1 VTTSEQLAALEA
13 AYLEARTA
21 RDHLDV
27 ARARG
32 LPGDTGALEAAS
44 AAAFSRVHAALAAL
58 GSLKD
63 PAGLTRIPDLAA
75 FGQDDRRALAT
86 MREGIATAETY
97 ALPGVEP
104 DPVRPASTDG
114 APVPSDDTYD
124 RLVRQLDAAFSA
136 ASSSL
141 AFDGEPLTRLQVLA
155 RLTDQP
161 DAGRRHALFLAL
173 EPLWQSV
180 DGAGDDRSPYAALIR
195 ESAGRWQ
202 GGHSPIEANAAA
214 MGVTAAEIEGW
225 AVTTLDA
232 WRTAFVEPA
241 RAAGAPPVEPWDWWW
256 LAGEA
261 HRMLAPALP
270 LDALMRVNRAVHA
283 SLGADLEELS
293 IVFDIHPRPGRRPV
307 PVAYTTFDGRP
318 HRRADGTWSTGRPTI
333 MEACIDGGLGELTE
347 LIHETGHAI
356 HIAGIRTRP
365 AFTDWPDSD
374 ALTEA
379 LAELVALD
387 ATDPAWQRRWLPHGA
402 SVPGAVATR
411 GRYAEI
417 ALDAAWA
424 LLEIRLHARPD
435 SRPNDVWT
443 EITSEWLGIAPHP
456 EWSWW
461 AMRGQLVEA
470 PGYMANYAIGAVV
483 AEDLRAAIRAER
495 GDWIEGDP
503 GWYPWVREHVY
514 RFGLERSTRDVLLDV
529 LGRPP
534 NADALLRHV
543 SRAGAGRRGQ
553 PAAWPGP
560 GAG

>member
-1 VTTSEQLAALEA
+1 MTTSDRLAALEA
-13 AYLEARTA
+13 AYLEARSA

-32 LPGDTGALEAAS
+32 VPGDTRALEEAS
-44 AAAFSRVHAALAAL
+44 AAAFARVRAAFAAL
-58 GSLKD
+58 GDGVASL
-63 PAGLTRIPDLAA
+63 GEE
-75 FGQDDRRALAT
+75 DRRAVDT
-86 MREGIATAETY
+86 MREGLAAAEAY

-104 DPVRPASTDG
+104 DSTGPASTDG
-114 APVPSDDTYD
+114 APVHSDDGFD
-124 RLVRQLDAAFSA
+124 RLVHELEAFFTV

-155 RLTDQP
+155 RLADEP
-161 DAGRRHALFLAL
+161 DAERRRALFLAL
-173 EPLWQSV
+173 EPLWRSV
-180 DGAGDDRSPYAALIR
+180 DGSGDDRSPYAALIR
-195 ESAGRWQ
+195 ASAARWRA
-202 GGHSPIEANAAA
+202 GHSPIDANAAA
-214 MGVTAAEIEGW
+214 MGVTAREIEGW

-232 WRTAFVEPA
+232 WRTTFAEPA
-241 RAAGAPPVEPWDWWW
+241 RAAGEPLVEPWDWWW

-261 HRMLAPALP
+261 HRTLAGALP
-270 LDALMRVNRAVHA
+270 VTALMDVNRAVHA
-283 SLGADLEELS
+283 SLGADLDELG
-293 IVFDIHPRPGRRPV
+293 IVFDIHRRPGRRPV

-318 HRRADGTWSTGRPTI
+318 HLRPDGTWSTGRPTI
-333 MEACIDGGLGELTE
+333 LEACIDGGLGELTE

-387 ATDPAWQRRWLPHGA
+387 AVDPAWQRRWLPGGA
-402 SVPGAVATR
+402 SVPAAVATR

-424 LLEIRLHARPD
+424 LLEIRLHAAPD
-435 SRPNDVWT
+435 RRANDVWT
-443 EITSEWLGIAPHP
+443 EITGEWLGIAPHP

-495 GDWIEGDP
+495 GAWVDGDP

-514 RFGLERSTRDVLLDV
+514 RFGLERSTSEVLRGV

-534 NADALLRHV
+534 NADALLRQV
-543 SRAGAGRRGQ
+543 SRAGSG
-553 PAAWPGP
+553 
-560 GAG
+560 